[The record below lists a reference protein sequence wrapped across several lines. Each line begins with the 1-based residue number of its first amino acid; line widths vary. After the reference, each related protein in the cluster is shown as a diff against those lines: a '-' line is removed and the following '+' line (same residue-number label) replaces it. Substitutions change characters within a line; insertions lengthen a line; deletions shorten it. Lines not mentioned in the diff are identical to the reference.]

1 MKQFIFIIFV
11 IIINISLI
19 GQNQTINLNASTH
32 NTNVSVCGYWFYDD
46 GGETGNYSNN
56 QDRWITFYSTSPTYT
71 HIKIEFA
78 SMSLAA
84 GDTLIIYDGPN
95 TSSPVL

>member
-1 MKQFIFIIFV
+1 MKRLKLFILF
-11 IIINISLI
+11 SLI
-19 GQNQTINLNASTH
+19 ISNTIVFGQNQTINLDASTH
-32 NTNVSVCGYWFYDD
+32 NTSVSACGFWFYDD
-46 GGETGNYSNN
+46 GGSGGNYSNN
-56 QDRWITFYSTSPTYT
+56 QDRWITFYSTDPTYT

-95 TSSPVL
+95 T